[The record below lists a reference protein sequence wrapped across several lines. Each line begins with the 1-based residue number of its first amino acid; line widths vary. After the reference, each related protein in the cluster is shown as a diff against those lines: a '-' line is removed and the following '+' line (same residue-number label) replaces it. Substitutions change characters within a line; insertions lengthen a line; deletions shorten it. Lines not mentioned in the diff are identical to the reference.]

1 MSEDTKPKPVSRKPG
16 DIQAAKDR
24 VERDKA
30 IARNKKRADEQR
42 KRWDKT
48 SDDAAAAKKKQKA
61 GDE

>member
-1 MSEDTKPKPVSRKPG
+1 MSEDTKPKPVSKKPG

-30 IARNKKRADEQR
+30 IELNKKRQAEKQ

-48 SDDAAAAKKKQKA
+48 SADAAAAKKKQQDR
-61 GDE
+61 DE